1 MNRCIWFA
9 KERFLNYSALAF
21 LDVTP
26 DSMRVGSGSGSAIL
40 NVSGN
45 VDWTVTDDGSW
56 LTAEK
61 TSESAIKVNYNENTS
76 ENERTAN
83 ITASGTDGISE
94 TITIKQDKKLP
105 TNMNLVK
112 DQYVLIYP
120 NPAKDFIYIKTNETS
135 LFDISVFVTDAL
147 GRLVYMNKYDQINVK
162 EEKEIFISNLENG
175 IYYVIVR
182 NRNMNQIYKII
193 KD

>member
-1 MNRCIWFA
+1 
-9 KERFLNYSALAF
+9 
-21 LDVTP
+21 
-26 DSMRVGSGSGSAIL
+26 MRVGSGSGSAIL